1 MRAVLLIARSPRR
14 EAAAKGLSPQFAALF
29 RRVTAAWLRAAAAA
43 TARVVIACEEADREE
58 LDAIAPE
65 VERIVLAQ
73 RGETFGQ
80 RLANATDDTFALGC
94 TSVVIGAIDAPP
106 PDLSRVF
113 ATLDEHEIV
122 IAPARDGGVNL
133 IGLRTPAA
141 ELLSTIELRRPCID
155 SFATA
160 HVLDAVTDIDSARDL
175 VRASRERAWWP
186 FLAST
191 KSKTAV
197 RQRISKTDPPTT
209 SDRAPPS

>member
-29 RRVTAAWLRAAAAA
+29 RRVTAAWMRAAAAA
-43 TARVVIACEEADREE
+43 GARVVVACEEADREE
-58 LDAIAPE
+58 LDAIAPD
-65 VERIVLAQ
+65 VERIVLTQ
-73 RGETFGQ
+73 RGETFGH
-80 RLANATDDTFALGC
+80 RVANAADETFALGC
-94 TSVVIGAIDAPP
+94 KSVVIGAIDAPP

-113 ATLDEHEIV
+113 ASLDEHELV
-122 IAPARDGGVNL
+122 IGPSRDGGVNL

-141 ELLSTIELRRPCID
+141 ALLSTIELRRPCIEA
-155 SFATA
+155 FASA

-186 FLAST
+186 FLS
-191 KSKTAV
+191 SNRSRTAV
-197 RQRISKTDPPTT
+197 RERIAKTNPPTT